1 MNLLSAENITKTFT
15 GRKLFSNAS
24 FICRKERKSELWEL
38 TEPENPLY

>member
-1 MNLLSAENITKTFT
+1 MNLPEESYFPMPP
-15 GRKLFSNAS
+15 